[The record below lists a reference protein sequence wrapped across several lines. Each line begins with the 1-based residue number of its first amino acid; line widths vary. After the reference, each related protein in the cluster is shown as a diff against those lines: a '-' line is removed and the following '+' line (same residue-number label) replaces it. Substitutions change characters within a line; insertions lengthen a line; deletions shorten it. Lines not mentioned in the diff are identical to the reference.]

1 MGNDSAHFQVPQTM
15 AMPCPRLDN
24 RKTEEFDMKKETQ
37 TADSAFEHIVELVK
51 SLQGLYRQSYELQRP
66 IVEDMC
72 ANPDSVTEYEL
83 EHCFDQVLEI
93 SCTDFGMEL
102 FNKLCQTFKSRYPK
116 AVADYMEIQNEM
128 YGEDSDDDVEDTSG
142 T

>member
-1 MGNDSAHFQVPQTM
+1 M
-15 AMPCPRLDN
+15 PRLKPSPESPQSIPKMATKKST
-24 RKTEEFDMKKETQ
+24 RKSKK
-37 TADSAFEHIVELVK
+37 ADPAFEHIVELVK

-72 ANPDSVTEYEL
+72 ANPDTVTEHDL
-83 EHCFDQVLEI
+83 ERCFDQVLEI

-102 FNKLCQTFKSRYPK
+102 FNRLCQTFKSRYPES
-116 AVADYMEIQNEM
+116 VADYMEIQNDM
-128 YGEDSDDDVEDTSG
+128 YGEDSDDDVEDTYG

>member
-1 MGNDSAHFQVPQTM
+1 MGMRQAGNSA
-15 AMPCPRLDN
+15 
-24 RKTEEFDMKKETQ
+24 KKSKK
-37 TADSAFEHIVELVK
+37 ADPAFEHIVELVK

-72 ANPDSVTEYEL
+72 ANPDTVTEREL
-83 EHCFDQVLEI
+83 ERCFDQVLEI

-102 FNKLCQTFKSRYPK
+102 FNRLCQTFKSRYPE
-116 AVADYMEIQNEM
+116 AVADYIEIQNEM
-128 YGEDSDDDVEDTSG
+128 YGEDSDNDVEDTSG